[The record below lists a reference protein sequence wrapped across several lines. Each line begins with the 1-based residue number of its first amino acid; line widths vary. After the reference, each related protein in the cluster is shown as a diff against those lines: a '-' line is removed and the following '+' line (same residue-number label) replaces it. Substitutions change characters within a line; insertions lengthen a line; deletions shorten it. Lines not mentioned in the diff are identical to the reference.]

1 MLFDRN
7 IIGPS
12 SEIFGNCPK
21 NVRKSTSF
29 FRNNFGKSSEIFRKW
44 SEMFGKSSTTSSL
57 VCLCNKQNITCPLA
71 DMNFI
76 FSCSTRHTELRYR
89 VEHSKIKFIST
100 GGHVISSKYHIV
112 VHGMVWYSCLPRNF
126 ALSAY
131 CLVLHLDLPNTREDE
146 IRVFLTFQHLPS
158 EIYRILHILRK
169 PNSIISKEDTA
180 MVSYCTCMWS
190 TYLISFPSCTVSRY
204 YVSEYMKRNRN
215 KTYFGM
221 SCAVLHPITIAILQ
235 RGSPAPR
242 KIQSQV
248 FRGYSGNSSIQCFKT
263 NSLITTAPPLPAID
277 NNFVS
282 FSSYLALHVCCIRW
296 CYIRLWILKTKH
308 IIKLQFAIGNI
319 VGIISD

>member
-1 MLFDRN
+1 MD
-7 IIGPS
+7 I
-12 SEIFGNCPK
+12 
-21 NVRKSTSF
+21 
-29 FRNNFGKSSEIFRKW
+29 
-44 SEMFGKSSTTSSL
+44 
-57 VCLCNKQNITCPLA
+57 
-71 DMNFI
+71 NFI
-76 FSCSTRHTELRYR
+76 FSCSTRYLTHSLRSLVIYR
-89 VEHSKIKFIST
+89 VELSKIKFIST

-112 VHGMVWYSCLPRNF
+112 VHGTVWYSCLPRNF

-190 TYLISFPSCTVSRY
+190 TYLVSFPSCTVSRY

-215 KTYFGM
+215 KTYFSM
-221 SCAVLHPITIAILQ
+221 SCAVLHPITTAILQ

-248 FRGYSGNSSIQCFKT
+248 FRGYSVVQAIQCFKT